1 MALTALPCNDI
12 HAINSNYIS
21 LELSEQNQNQAND
34 VDLCTPFCFCQCCQ
48 TLSFPSFYDV
58 VLTNLVE
65 NPLDNIFKE
74 SAYSSPIASIWQP
87 PKI

>member
-1 MALTALPCNDI
+1 MVLSALPCDDI
-12 HAINSNYIS
+12 HATNTNTSS
-21 LELSEQNQNQAND
+21 LELIEQLQNQTND
-34 VDLCTPFCFCQCCQ
+34 VDLCTPFCYCQCCQ

-74 SAYSSPIASIWQP
+74 SSYLSPVASIWQP

>member
-1 MALTALPCNDI
+1 MVLSALPCDDNQ
-12 HAINSNYIS
+12 AINSNNIS
-21 LELSEQNQNQAND
+21 VELSEQNQNQAND
-34 VDLCTPFCFCQCCQ
+34 VDLCSSFCFCQCCQ
-48 TLSFPSFYDV
+48 TLSFPSFYSV

-74 SAYSSPIASIWQP
+74 FAYSSPVASIWQP

>member
-1 MALTALPCNDI
+1 MVLTALPCDDN
-12 HAINSNYIS
+12 HAMNSNSIS
-21 LELSEQNQNQAND
+21 VDLSEQNRNQTND

-48 TLSFPSFYDV
+48 TLSFPTFYDV
-58 VLTNLVE
+58 LLSNLVE

-74 SAYSSPIASIWQP
+74 SSYLSPVASIWQP